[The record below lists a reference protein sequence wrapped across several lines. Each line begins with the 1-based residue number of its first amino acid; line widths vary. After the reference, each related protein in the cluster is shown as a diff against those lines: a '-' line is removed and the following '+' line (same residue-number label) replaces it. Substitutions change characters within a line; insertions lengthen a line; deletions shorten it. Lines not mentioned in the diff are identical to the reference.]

1 MNIADSTQA
10 WMTIQDR
17 SREFRWLERDGKLI
31 LQVACPFQHQHA
43 GGFEWRDIPVVRE
56 EQEK

>member
-1 MNIADSTQA
+1 MIATETQK

-17 SREFRWLERDGKLI
+17 SQEFRWLERDGKLV

-43 GGFEWRDIPVVRE
+43 SGFEWRDIPVVKE
-56 EQEK
+56 SK